1 MFTERARDRGDAGH
15 DQAREIACMAG
26 KAWRLIAVTAVAAIL
41 GGAVAPSPS
50 EYQIKAAFLYNFAK
64 FVDWPAKALPGAS
77 TSITLCILGE
87 DPFGTDLEQILD
99 GKTVNGKSIVIKRF
113 RGIRGLEGCHI
124 LFISS
129 SERHH
134 LPEILGALRGAS
146 MLTVGETERFAK
158 LGGIINFTIEENK
171 VRFEINVDAAERAGL
186 KISSRLLKLGK
197 VIWDRNTREKD

>member
-1 MFTERARDRGDAGH
+1 MFTESARDRGDAGCG
-15 DQAREIACMAG
+15 QARDIAFMVG
-26 KAWRLIAVTAVAAIL
+26 KAWRLIAVMVLAAML
-41 GGAVAPSPS
+41 YGAVAPSPS
-50 EYQIKAAFLYNFAK
+50 EYQIKAAFLYNFTK
-64 FVDWPAKALPGAS
+64 FVEWPAKAFRA
-77 TSITLCILGE
+77 TSRSMTLCILGE

-99 GKTVNGKSIVIKRF
+99 GKMVNGKSIAIKRF
-113 RGIRGLEGCHI
+113 SGMRGLEVCHI

-129 SERHH
+129 SERSH
-134 LPEILGALRGAS
+134 LPEILEALREAS

-197 VIWDRNTREKD
+197 VIRDRSTREKD

>member
-15 DQAREIACMAG
+15 DQAREIAFMAG
-26 KAWRLIAVTAVAAIL
+26 KAWQLIAVTVVAAIL

-64 FVDWPAKALPGAS
+64 FVEWPAKALPETS
-77 TSITLCILGE
+77 TSMTLCILGE

-99 GKTVNGKSIVIKRF
+99 GKTVNDKSIVIKRF
-113 RGIRGLEGCHI
+113 RGIRGLEVCHI

-134 LPEILGALRGAS
+134 LPEILDALREAS

-171 VRFEINVDAAERAGL
+171 VRFEINVDAAGRAGL

-197 VIWDRNTREKD
+197 LIRDRSAREKD